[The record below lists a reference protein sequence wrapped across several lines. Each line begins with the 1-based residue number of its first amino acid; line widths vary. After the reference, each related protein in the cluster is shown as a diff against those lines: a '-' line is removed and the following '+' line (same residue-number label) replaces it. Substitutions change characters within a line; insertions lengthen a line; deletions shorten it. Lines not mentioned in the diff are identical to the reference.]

1 MTRDEKPDG
10 PLSTALREAGLS
22 VVYEPVL
29 ERRVVN
35 DAREAITKLGPD
47 DWLVLTSIYAIEA
60 VAQEAARVPRVAVV
74 GKASRRAA
82 QARGFRVELL
92 SPRGDGGSL
101 IQALQEHIARA
112 TACDPGPAGSA
123 AARIS
128 SGTEVCDPDSAGAR
142 IASRTRVCYPRSALA
157 QPPDPWPGIE
167 LLSPVLYETIAR
179 TFDRSVFD
187 RVDVVSVTSPSAVDA
202 IRALPHQSPR
212 SGLPLRSTLLGDWC
226 GTSAGSFTSAG
237 APESKLRFASI
248 GPTTSAALRQM
259 GIEPWIEAPDPSFK
273 SLARAIADGITDRR

>member
-1 MTRDEKPDG
+1 MKVWVTRDEEPDG
-10 PLSTALREAGLS
+10 ALSTALREAGLS
-22 VVYEPVL
+22 VVHEPVL
-29 ERRVVN
+29 ERRVVD
-35 DAREAITKLGPD
+35 DAHEAITKLGPD

-74 GKASRRAA
+74 SEASRRAA
-82 QARGFRVELL
+82 QARGFRVELV

-101 IQALQEHIARA
+101 IQALRRQ
-112 TACDPGPAGSA
+112 TKGGK
-123 AARIS
+123 
-128 SGTEVCDPDSAGAR
+128 
-142 IASRTRVCYPRSALA
+142 VCYPRSALA

-187 RVDVVSVTSPSAVDA
+187 RVDVVSVTSPSAVDS
-202 IRALPHQSPR
+202 IRALPHQSPSSVLR
-212 SGLPLRSTLLGDWC
+212 SGNPGLGDWC

-237 APESKLRFASI
+237 APECKLRFASI

-259 GIEPWIEAPDPSFK
+259 GIEPCIEAPDPSFK